1 MNIFQK
7 CQVNIFI
14 NQRFFTEALVLDLDF
29 GPNACA
35 TFLRL
40 QLVTGEWRGLDGNP
54 LIYAL
59 SKFVKL
65 TIE

>member
-1 MNIFQK
+1 MGLQLFSIMPTY
-7 CQVNIFI
+7 VGVILGMDI
-14 NQRFFTEALVLDLDF
+14 

-40 QLVTGEWRGLDGNP
+40 QLVRGEWRGLDGNP